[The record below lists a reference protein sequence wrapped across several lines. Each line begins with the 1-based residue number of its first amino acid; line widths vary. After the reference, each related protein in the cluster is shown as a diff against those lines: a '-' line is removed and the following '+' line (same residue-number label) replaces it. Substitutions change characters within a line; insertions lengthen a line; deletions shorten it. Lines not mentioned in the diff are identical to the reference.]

1 MHKISIPKKYVEDRP
16 LLDYSSFMAVSVGS
30 RVSFRLY
37 RDTRPH
43 CLEISPLHKGL
54 VLLLDGK
61 ELIDEGIGFGV
72 PVVKYEDRTFFSS
85 SADST
90 ETLGERN
97 VLVKSFIMDTV
108 SRKRLGKAAYI
119 NDSLYSFL
127 HRFFEKVYLN
137 WKKLTF
143 LFNGI
148 MELRRTLKVETD
160 FVKAE
165 PRGTITLTYTC
176 FPDMVRVN
184 VDLTRLNRARCK
196 QILFLNEQGSTFFR
210 KYVDSDGLTLSDQNI
225 GAWVI
230 VKAEEASLSDFAGSL
245 TFTLRKA
252 KAAQLFRGWE
262 STRGRFSWAGL
273 SYSLSPETVAFD
285 YVIKLRAR

>member
-1 MHKISIPKKYVEDRP
+1 
-16 LLDYSSFMAVSVGS
+16 MAVSVGS

-43 CLEISPLHKGL
+43 CLEISQLHKGL

-61 ELIDEGIGFGV
+61 ELIEEGIGFGV
-72 PVVKYEDRTFFSS
+72 PVVKYEDETYFSS

-90 ETLGERN
+90 ETLNERN
-97 VLVKSFIMDTV
+97 VLVKSFLMDTI
-108 SRKRLGKAAYI
+108 SRKRVGKAAYI
-119 NDSLYSFL
+119 NESVYSFF
-127 HRFFEKVYLN
+127 HRFFEKTYLN

-143 LFNGI
+143 LFNAI
-148 MELRRTLKVETD
+148 MELRRILKVETD
-160 FVKAE
+160 FVKAT

-176 FPDMVRVN
+176 LPDMVKVS
-184 VDLTRLNRARCK
+184 VDLTGLNRAGYK

-210 KYVDSDGLTLSDQNI
+210 KYVDSDGLTLSDQDI
-225 GAWVI
+225 GAWAI
-230 VKAEEASLSDFAGSL
+230 VEAEEASLSDFAGSL
-245 TFTLRKA
+245 TFTLRKV

-273 SYSLSPETVAFD
+273 SYSLRPETVAFD
-285 YVIKLRAR
+285 YVIKLRAC

>member
-16 LLDYSSFMAVSVGS
+16 LLDYPSFMAVSVGS

-43 CLEISPLHKGL
+43 CLEISQLHKGL

-72 PVVKYEDRTFFSS
+72 PVVKYEDETYFSS

-90 ETLGERN
+90 ETLNERN
-97 VLVKSFIMDTV
+97 VLVKSFLMDTI
-108 SRKRLGKAAYI
+108 SRKRVGKAAYI
-119 NDSLYSFL
+119 NESVYSFF
-127 HRFFEKVYLN
+127 HRFFEKTYLN

-143 LFNGI
+143 LFNAI
-148 MELRRTLKVETD
+148 MELRRILKVETD
-160 FVKAE
+160 FVKAT

-176 FPDMVRVN
+176 LPDMVRVS
-184 VDLTRLNRARCK
+184 VDLTGLNRAGCK
-196 QILFLNEQGSTFFR
+196 QILFLNEQGSSFFR
-210 KYVDSDGLTLSDQNI
+210 KYVDSDGLTLSDQDI
-225 GAWVI
+225 GAWAI
-230 VKAEEASLSDFAGSL
+230 VKAKEASLSDFAGSL
-245 TFTLRKA
+245 TFTLRKV

-262 STRGRFSWAGL
+262 SIRGRFSWAGL
-273 SYSLSPETVAFD
+273 SYSLLPETVAFD

>member
-1 MHKISIPKKYVEDRP
+1 
-16 LLDYSSFMAVSVGS
+16 MAVSVGS

-43 CLEISPLHKGL
+43 CLEISQLHKGL

-72 PVVKYEDRTFFSS
+72 PVVKYEDETYFSS

-90 ETLGERN
+90 ETLNERN
-97 VLVKSFIMDTV
+97 VLVKSFLMDTI
-108 SRKRLGKAAYI
+108 SRKRVGKAAYI
-119 NDSLYSFL
+119 NESVYSFF
-127 HRFFEKVYLN
+127 HRFFEKTYLN

-143 LFNGI
+143 LFNAI
-148 MELRRTLKVETD
+148 MELRRILKVETD
-160 FVKAE
+160 FVKAT

-176 FPDMVRVN
+176 LPDMVRVS
-184 VDLTRLNRARCK
+184 VDLTGLNRAGCK
-196 QILFLNEQGSTFFR
+196 QILFLNEQGSSFFR
-210 KYVDSDGLTLSDQNI
+210 KYVDSDGLTLSDQDI
-225 GAWVI
+225 GAWAI
-230 VKAEEASLSDFAGSL
+230 VKAKEASLSDFAGSL
-245 TFTLRKA
+245 TFSLRKV

-262 STRGRFSWAGL
+262 NTRGRFSWTGL
-273 SYSLSPETVAFD
+273 SYSLLPEAVAFD